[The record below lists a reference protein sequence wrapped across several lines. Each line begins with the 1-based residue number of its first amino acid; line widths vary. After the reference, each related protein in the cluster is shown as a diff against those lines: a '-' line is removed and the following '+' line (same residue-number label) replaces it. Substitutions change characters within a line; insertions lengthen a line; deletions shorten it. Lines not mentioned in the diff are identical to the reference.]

1 MSNSIR
7 TDLTAK
13 LVGQCGDDLWGS
25 CAQFPVS
32 DWKQGVEAGDT
43 ILGYWEWVIAQAE
56 ANGVDLDLLYG
67 GAGKLA
73 ALERF
78 AEMFDWSEEE
88 ARHARENINN
98 TYGDE
103 CVVPLANGRQLCTP
117 AFPEPAGYVRV
128 VHHGFEL
135 AYWTS
140 DEWRDDPEG
149 VIGAFI
155 GAANGVANPIQTI
168 GA

>member
-32 DWKQGVEAGDT
+32 DWKQEVEAGDT

-88 ARHARENINN
+88 ARHE
-98 TYGDE
+98 
-103 CVVPLANGRQLCTP
+103 LRQKERP
-117 AFPEPAGYVRV
+117 GYLIDRSHLSV
-128 VHHGFEL
+128 L
-135 AYWTS
+135 S
-140 DEWRDDPEG
+140 DQP
-149 VIGAFI
+149 
-155 GAANGVANPIQTI
+155 
-168 GA
+168 

>member
-1 MSNSIR
+1 MTATSPGSNFNQQGGSIFNQR
-7 TDLTAK
+7 R
-13 LVGQCGDDLWGS
+13 QS

-32 DWKQGVEAGDT
+32 DWKQEVEAGDT

-103 CVVPLANGRQLCTP
+103 CVVAS
-117 AFPEPAGYVRV
+117 FP
-128 VHHGFEL
+128 
-135 AYWTS
+135 
-140 DEWRDDPEG
+140 
-149 VIGAFI
+149 
-155 GAANGVANPIQTI
+155 
-168 GA
+168 